1 VVRSLLI
8 CGLSAGLAVSAFG
21 DDRHEHKAPAKAIAR
36 NVGFEKIKSL
46 VGTWVVADSDGK
58 PTDQIASIVKL
69 TAGGSA
75 VHETFF
81 PGQDME
87 MVSVYTPE
95 GDGVLM
101 THYCVLG
108 NQPRMKAS
116 PKAGDNQLKFEFVGG
131 GNLDVKKD
139 KHMHS
144 AVLTFVDANH
154 IEIDGCAWEGGG
166 PAKEMCCGMKL
177 VRKK

>member
-1 VVRSLLI
+1 LLI
-8 CGLSAGLAVSAFG
+8 CGLTAGLAVSAYG
-21 DDRHEHKAPAKAIAR
+21 DDKHEHQAPTKKAVK
-36 NVGFEKIKSL
+36 NVGFEKMKFL
-46 VGTWVVADSDGK
+46 VGTWVAADSEGK
-58 PTDQIASIVKL
+58 PTEQVVSVIKL

-75 VHETFF
+75 VHETHF

-87 MVSVYTPE
+87 MVSVYTPD

-101 THYCVLG
+101 THYCMLG
-108 NQPRMKAS
+108 NQPRMKAT
-116 PKAGDNQLKFEFVGG
+116 PKAGDKQLNWEFVGG

-144 AVLTFVDANH
+144 GVLTIVDADH
-154 IEIDGCAWEGGG
+154 LELQGCGWEGGE
-166 PAKEMCCGMKL
+166 PAKEMCHGMKL